1 MPNFNNWRN
10 WGTNILI
17 RLGLQ
22 DQHYAHAFATVD
34 PVYEPEEEE
43 EVDLAPTMFEWRIWR
58 SVKRAA
64 RSVYKAVV
72 KPVVK
77 KAKNIVKDT
86 AKTTAKVYKAVAKPV
101 VETVQK
107 VTKPLDK
114 AINVVKQPVQ
124 NVAKDIGSY
133 DYKKKASNIAKDVG
147 KTADK
152 VGANIKRG
160 AEEVVDTA
168 GKVVS
173 AVGRGVKDVVKDPVG
188 SVANVL
194 TFGGVDRE
202 REKAKKEYAAAAL
215 DHNEAQAAYTAGQA
229 QIKKDTEAARAK
241 YAAQKAASSKSAAE
255 SKSKLDKATAYR
267 AEAKA
272 TGERTYAAQRNV
284 SKQGEFL
291 ASQTLRKAQEE
302 SAKRKQVKESK
313 GSGPG
318 YTGVTIKPGSA
329 LPTGK
334 VRSKSKSKKELVEK
348 SKSGGL
354 GGL

>member
-34 PVYEPEEEE
+34 PVYEKEEE

-64 RSVYKAVV
+64 KSVYKAVV

-77 KAKNIVKDT
+77 KATNIVKDT
-86 AKTTAKVYKAVAKPV
+86 GKTAAKVYKAVAEPV
-101 VETVQK
+101 VKTVQK
-107 VTKPLDK
+107 VTKPLDE

-173 AVGRGVKDVVKDPVG
+173 AVGRGVKDVVTKPVQ
-188 SVANVL
+188 SISNVL
-194 TFGGVDRE
+194 TFGAVDRE
-202 REKAKKEYAAAAL
+202 MDKAKKEAAAAQSMHQQSVDEYKAGEAKNKAEL
-215 DHNEAQAAYTAGQA
+215 D
-229 QIKKDTEAARAK
+229 AARAK

-255 SKSKLDKATAYR
+255 SQSKLDRATAYR

-272 TGERTYAAQRNV
+272 TGERTYAAQRNI

-302 SAKRKQVKESK
+302 AAKRKQVKESK

>member
-34 PVYEPEEEE
+34 PVYEKEEE
-43 EVDLAPTMFEWRIWR
+43 EVDLSATVFAWGWFRRAVR
-58 SVKRAA
+58 SVA
-64 RSVYKAVV
+64 RVF

-77 KAKNIVKDT
+77 TVK
-86 AKTTAKVYKAVAKPV
+86 KVFKPV
-101 VETVQK
+101 VKTV
-107 VTKPLDK
+107 
-114 AINVVKQPVQ
+114 
-124 NVAKDIGSY
+124 
-133 DYKKKASNIAKDVG
+133 
-147 KTADK
+147 
-152 VGANIKRG
+152 
-160 AEEVVDTA
+160 

-173 AVGRGVKDVVKDPVG
+173 AVGRGVKDVVTKPVQ
-188 SVANVL
+188 SISNVL

-202 REKAKKEYAAAAL
+202 MDKAKKEAAAAQSMHQQSVDEYKAGEAKNKAEL
-215 DHNEAQAAYTAGQA
+215 D
-229 QIKKDTEAARAK
+229 AARAK
-241 YAAQKAASSKSAAE
+241 YSAQKTASSKSAAE
-255 SKSKLDKATAYR
+255 SQSKLDKATAYR

>member
-34 PVYEPEEEE
+34 PVYEKEEE
-43 EVDLAPTMFEWRIWR
+43 EVDLAPTMFEWRVFR
-58 SVKRAA
+58 SFRRAA
-64 RSVYKAVV
+64 RAVYKAVA

-77 KAKNIVKDT
+77 KVKNIVKDT
-86 AKTTAKVYKAVAKPV
+86 AKTT
-101 VETVQK
+101 
-107 VTKPLDK
+107 
-114 AINVVKQPVQ
+114 
-124 NVAKDIGSY
+124 
-133 DYKKKASNIAKDVG
+133 
-147 KTADK
+147 
-152 VGANIKRG
+152 
-160 AEEVVDTA
+160 

-173 AVGRGVKDVVKDPVG
+173 AVGRGVKDVVTKPVQ
-188 SVANVL
+188 SISNVL
-194 TFGGVDRE
+194 TFGAVDRE
-202 REKAKKEYAAAAL
+202 MDKAKKEAAEARSMHQQSVDEYKAGEAKNKAEL
-215 DHNEAQAAYTAGQA
+215 D
-229 QIKKDTEAARAK
+229 AARAK
-241 YAAQKAASSKSAAE
+241 YAAQKTASSKSAAE
-255 SKSKLDKATAYR
+255 SQSKLDKATAYR

-272 TGERTYAAQRNV
+272 IGERTYAAQRNV

-302 SAKRKQVKESK
+302 AAKRKQVKESK
-313 GSGPG
+313 GSAPG
-318 YTGVTIKPGSA
+318 FTGVTIKPGSA

>member
-1 MPNFNNWRN
+1 M
-10 WGTNILI
+10 
-17 RLGLQ
+17 
-22 DQHYAHAFATVD
+22 
-34 PVYEPEEEE
+34 
-43 EVDLAPTMFEWRIWR
+43 
-58 SVKRAA
+58 
-64 RSVYKAVV
+64 

-86 AKTTAKVYKAVAKPV
+86 AKTTAKVYKAVAEPV
-101 VETVQK
+101 V
-107 VTKPLDK
+107 
-114 AINVVKQPVQ
+114 
-124 NVAKDIGSY
+124 
-133 DYKKKASNIAKDVG
+133 KKAKNIVKDTV
-147 KTADK
+147 KT
-152 VGANIKRG
+152 
-160 AEEVVDTA
+160 T

-329 LPTGK
+329 LPTGT

>member
-10 WGTNILI
+10 WGTNLLI

-34 PVYEPEEEE
+34 PVYEQEEE
-43 EVDLAPTMFEWRIWR
+43 EVDLGATVFAWGWFRRAVR
-58 SVKRAA
+58 SVAK
-64 RSVYKAVV
+64 VF

-77 KAKNIVKDT
+77 TV
-86 AKTTAKVYKAVAKPV
+86 AKVFKPVAKV
-101 VETVQK
+101 V
-107 VTKPLDK
+107 
-114 AINVVKQPVQ
+114 
-124 NVAKDIGSY
+124 
-133 DYKKKASNIAKDVG
+133 
-147 KTADK
+147 DK

-160 AEEVVDTA
+160 VKDTVKTT

-173 AVGRGVKDVVKDPVG
+173 AVGRGVKDVVTKPVR
-188 SVANVL
+188 SVSNIL

-202 REKAKKEYAAAAL
+202 EEKAKKEYAAATREHQQSVSEYKAGEAKNKAEL
-215 DHNEAQAAYTAGQA
+215 D
-229 QIKKDTEAARAK
+229 AARAK
-241 YAAQKAASSKSAAE
+241 YSAQRTASSKSAAE

-272 TGERTYAAQRNV
+272 TGERTYAAQRNI

-302 SAKRKQVKESK
+302 AAKRKKVKETAGK
-313 GSGPG
+313 APG
-318 YTGVTIKPGSA
+318 VSGVTIKPGSA

>member
-34 PVYEPEEEE
+34 PVYEKEEE
-43 EVDLAPTMFEWRIWR
+43 EVDLSATVFAWGWFRRAVR
-58 SVKRAA
+58 SVAK
-64 RSVYKAVV
+64 VF

-101 VETVQK
+101 V
-107 VTKPLDK
+107 
-114 AINVVKQPVQ
+114 
-124 NVAKDIGSY
+124 
-133 DYKKKASNIAKDVG
+133 KKAKNIVKDTV
-147 KTADK
+147 KT
-152 VGANIKRG
+152 
-160 AEEVVDTA
+160 T

-173 AVGRGVKDVVKDPVG
+173 AVGRGVKDVVTKPVQ
-188 SVANVL
+188 SVSNVL

-202 REKAKKEYAAAAL
+202 MDKAKKEAAAAQSMHQQSVDEYKAGEAKNKAEL
-215 DHNEAQAAYTAGQA
+215 D
-229 QIKKDTEAARAK
+229 AARAK
-241 YAAQKAASSKSAAE
+241 YSAQKTASSKSAAE
-255 SKSKLDKATAYR
+255 SQSKLDKATAYR